1 MLDTAVAEAT
11 SPAANDDRR
20 RGGLGRHAD
29 VPIFSV
35 STGRVSR

>member
-1 MLDTAVAEAT
+1 MLDTVVAEAT

-20 RGGLGRHAD
+20 RGGVDYHAD
-29 VPIFSV
+29 VPIFLV